1 MRLCLVEDNAVSA
14 LEPLTLT
21 RPAFDL
27 LLGSSPLGIKLAR
40 AFGVGPGPA
49 RRGAI
54 VRPFLAA
61 VCRSRDPKTV
71 FNDPDWLARGP
82 VLVANGRW
90 VPAAGFDGA
99 ALFDGVVEAAHQRA
113 SVCYPGQV
121 VRVCLLPRL
130 GQVREI
136 ADQVKQPRA
145 DPEDRER
152 CKQRGGAV
160 VDPAGP
166 AGAGTEQALT
176 VQHEDS
182 DRCEQDD
189 ERPGSCPLRA
199 LPPQLDRRR
208 VVLAARLG
216 LPLPFLLLPELKDLV
231 EGLEDVVVAVLTR
244 AIALCSFQDVL
255 GLRL

>member
-99 ALFDGVVEAAHQRA
+99 ALFDGSAWVAR
-113 SVCYPGQV
+113 S
-121 VRVCLLPRL
+121 
-130 GQVREI
+130 
-136 ADQVKQPRA
+136 
-145 DPEDRER
+145 
-152 CKQRGGAV
+152 KQRRAAAGSVGARSW
-160 VDPAGP
+160 PHS
-166 AGAGTEQALT
+166 TN
-176 VQHEDS
+176 
-182 DRCEQDD
+182 
-189 ERPGSCPLRA
+189 
-199 LPPQLDRRR
+199 
-208 VVLAARLG
+208 
-216 LPLPFLLLPELKDLV
+216 
-231 EGLEDVVVAVLTR
+231 
-244 AIALCSFQDVL
+244 
-255 GLRL
+255 